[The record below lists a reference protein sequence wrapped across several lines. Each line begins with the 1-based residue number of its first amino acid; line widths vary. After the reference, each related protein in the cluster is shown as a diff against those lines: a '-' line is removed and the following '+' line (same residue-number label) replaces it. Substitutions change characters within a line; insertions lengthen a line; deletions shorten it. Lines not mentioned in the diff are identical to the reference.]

1 MKLSSSE
8 VTFHGPVP
16 TIAAIDVGSNA
27 IRLAIANANADGGY
41 QTIYSVREPVRLGQD
56 VFTKGTI
63 SAHTIDRTIQTFID
77 FKQQLEQH
85 HVTHV
90 KAVGTSALREAT
102 NRDAVLRSI
111 AKATGIEISI
121 IGGEEEARLIHQAA
135 KQVVNLK
142 SKVALLIDIGG
153 GSVEV
158 VLADDTTVLATES
171 YSMGSVRLL
180 KILDEKAGEERFNQ
194 LVTEYVDATQRRLA
208 QEIGNQKIDICVGTG
223 GSIESIGDLRR
234 DFFDKNS
241 NQKVTADELKS
252 LVKKLRATTF
262 EERIQ
267 NLRLRPDRADV
278 IVPAAIVLMKIVQQA
293 GVTEVVIPGVGLK
306 DGVLLEI
313 LSQLRDQEKR
323 IHCEQVVDSARRL
336 GKKYFFDEK
345 HAVIVA
351 RLALQIFDQ
360 MQTFHELDSEARMV
374 LEVAALLHDI
384 GHYVNVANHHKH
396 TMYLIQSSPLIGL
409 TQLQMEMVANVAR
422 YHRKSAPKLQHKP
435 YEDLAPKQRLTI
447 SKLAAILRL
456 ADALD
461 HEHASTVE
469 SVEIEYKR
477 PRFQFRLKGK
487 GDMLLEKWALAAK
500 RDMFESVFDAN
511 VVVEDLTTNV

>member
-1 MKLSSSE
+1 MKLSSSG
-8 VTFHGPVP
+8 VTFLGPVP

-27 IRLAIANANADGGY
+27 IRLAIANANTDGGY

-63 SAHTIDRTIQTFID
+63 SAQTIDRTIQTFNE
-77 FKQQLEQH
+77 FKKQLERH
-85 HVTHV
+85 HATHV

-102 NRDAVLRSI
+102 NRDAVLKAI
-111 AKATGIEISI
+111 TNATGIEISI
-121 IGGEEEARLIHQAA
+121 IGGEEESRLIHQAV
-135 KQVVNLK
+135 KEVVNLK
-142 SKVALLIDIGG
+142 NKVALLVDIGG

-158 VLADDTTVLATES
+158 VLADDTTVLCTES

-194 LVTEYVDATQRRLA
+194 LVTEYVDATQRRLE
-208 QEIGNQKIDICVGTG
+208 QEIGNQKIDVCVGTG
-223 GSIESIGDLRR
+223 GSIESLGDLRR
-234 DFFDKNS
+234 DLFEKNS

-252 LVKKLRATTF
+252 LVKKLRGSTF

-278 IVPAAIVLMKIVQQA
+278 IVPAAIVLQKIVQQA
-293 GVTEVVIPGVGLK
+293 GVNEVVIPGIGLK

-323 IHCEQVVDSARRL
+323 IHRDQVVDSARRL
-336 GKKYFFDEK
+336 GKKFFYDEK
-345 HAVIVA
+345 HAKVVA
-351 RLALQIFDQ
+351 KLALQIFDQ
-360 MQTFHELDSEARMV
+360 TQTVHELDTEARLI

-396 TMYLIQSSPLIGL
+396 TFYLIQSSALIGL
-409 TQLQMEMVANVAR
+409 TQLQMDMVANVAR
-422 YHRKSAPKLQHKP
+422 YHRKSPPKVQHKP
-435 YEDLAPKQRLTI
+435 YEDLAPKHRVTV

-461 HEHASTVE
+461 NEHASTVE
-469 SVEIEYKR
+469 NVEIEFKR

-487 GDMLLEKWALAAK
+487 GDMLLEKWALSAK
-500 RDMFESVFDAN
+500 RDLFESVFEAN
-511 VVVEDLTTNV
+511 VVVEDLAN

>member
-1 MKLSSSE
+1 MKMSSFP
-8 VTFHGPVP
+8 VTFLGPVP

-27 IRLAIANANADGGY
+27 IRLAIANANPDGEY

-56 VFTKGTI
+56 VFTKGII
-63 SAHTIDRTIQTFID
+63 SAHTIDRAIQAFTD
-77 FKQQLEQH
+77 FKQHLDRH
-85 HVTHV
+85 RVTHI

-102 NRDAVLRSI
+102 NRDSVLRSI
-111 AKATGIEISI
+111 TKATGIEISV
-121 IGGEEEARLIHQAA
+121 IGGEEEARLIHQAV
-135 KQVVNLK
+135 KKVVNLK
-142 SKVALLIDIGG
+142 NKVALLIDIGG

-158 VLADDTTVLATES
+158 VLADDTTVLCTES

-194 LVTEYVDATQRRLA
+194 LVTEYVDATQRRLQ
-208 QEIGNQKIDICVGTG
+208 QEIGTQKIDVCVGTG

-234 DFFDKNS
+234 DLFEKNS

-252 LVKKLRATTF
+252 LVKKLRGTTF

-267 NLRLRPDRADV
+267 DLRLRPDRADV
-278 IVPAAIVLMKIVQQA
+278 IVPAAIVLQKIVQQA
-293 GVTEVVIPGVGLK
+293 GVEEVVIPGIGLK

-313 LSQLRDQEKR
+313 ISNVRDQEKR
-323 IHCEQVVDSARRL
+323 IYRDQVVESARRL

-345 HAVIVA
+345 HATTVA
-351 RLALQIFDQ
+351 KLALDIFDQ
-360 MQTFHELDSEARMV
+360 TQTVHELDPEARLI

-384 GHYVNVANHHKH
+384 GHYVNVSNHHKH
-396 TMYLIQSSPLIGL
+396 AFYLIQSSPLIGL
-409 TQLQMEMVANVAR
+409 TQVQMDMVANVAR

-435 YEDLAPKQRLTI
+435 YEDLAPKHRLTI

-461 HEHASTVE
+461 HEHASTVDT
-469 SVEIEYKR
+469 VQVDFKR
-477 PRFQFRLKGK
+477 PRFLFRLKGK

-500 RDMFESVFDAN
+500 RDLFESVFDAN
-511 VVVEDLTTNV
+511 VVVEDLTA